1 MARRAAKLI
10 ADNSPVILTAV
21 GVTGALT
28 TAYLTGRASFKAAL
42 ILEEEQ
48 RKNLYPL
55 AHNEDRPFRP
65 LLAKEKVRLCWKLYI
80 PAAVTGT
87 LTVAAIV
94 GADRIGTRR
103 AAALAAAYAI
113 SDKAFEEYK
122 AKVVEKLGEKKEEA
136 VRDSI
141 AQDRVNN
148 IPVGGRE
155 VIVTGNGSVLC
166 MDAFSGRY
174 FLSDMESLRKA
185 ENDINWA
192 VVHNNY
198 ATLSDF
204 YEIIGLPETSIS
216 SEVGWNVDKM
226 MDMHFSSALTE
237 ATGKPCMVV
246 TYTTVP
252 IRGFHRMQ

>member
-1 MARRAAKLI
+1 MQFGDLAKRAAKAI
-10 ADNSPVILTAV
+10 ADNSPAILTAV

-28 TAYLTGRASFKAAL
+28 TAYLTGRASFKAAQL
-42 ILEEEQ
+42 LAEE
-48 RKNLYPL
+48 P
-55 AHNEDRPFRP
+55 AHID
-65 LLAKEKVRLCWKLYI
+65 AKEKVRICWKLYI

-87 LTVAAIV
+87 LTVAAII

-122 AKVVEKLGEKKEEA
+122 AKVVEKIGKNKEEA
-136 VRDSI
+136 VRDAV

-198 ATLSDF
+198 ASLSDF